1 MSGVLFGL
9 ATGTDLVHVPY
20 TSAVQAVRA
29 VMTDEVTMGFFNT
42 PLVIEYVRHGEL
54 RALGVTSRE
63 RSSLLP
69 NVPTLAEQGVEGCEM
84 RTWAGFFAP
93 VGTPPEIVRKLNAE
107 FSDVFASQEAKA
119 KLASQGF
126 ELSTPMTPPA
136 ISRLVAD
143 DLARWLPV
151 VKASGARVN

>member
-1 MSGVLFGL
+1 MVVPSSSRASTPADIIVMARPSPGTLTFASGGSGTSQHLSGVLFGL

-63 RSSLLP
+63 QTSLLP
-69 NVPTLAEQGVEGCEM
+69 NVPNLAEQGV
-84 RTWAGFFAP
+84 
-93 VGTPPEIVRKLNAE
+93 
-107 FSDVFASQEAKA
+107 
-119 KLASQGF
+119 
-126 ELSTPMTPPA
+126 
-136 ISRLVAD
+136 
-143 DLARWLPV
+143 
-151 VKASGARVN
+151 